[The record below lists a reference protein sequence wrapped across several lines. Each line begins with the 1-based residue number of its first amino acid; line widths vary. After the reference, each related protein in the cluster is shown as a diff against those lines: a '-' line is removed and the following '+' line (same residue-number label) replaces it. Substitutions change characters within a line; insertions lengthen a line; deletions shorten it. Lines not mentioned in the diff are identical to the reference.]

1 MSKSYEVNG
10 GQVLR
15 DGEPIANYDKNTG
28 KLDFLPDKARF
39 RAPVVEFLRS
49 LDLPVEAPTGKTVK
63 KSGVPADLAPKA
75 DSEAAE
81 APQGE
86 DEATDEV
93 VTISKAELEA
103 MKAKLAAVATV
114 EKQADALSTG
124 ISKKVVFCPPSE
136 KIFDPEVGHIRG

>member
-15 DGEPIANYDKNTG
+15 DGEPIANYDQDTG

-63 KSGVPADLAPKA
+63 KSGVPAAVEKPVSEPSEAPQS
-75 DSEAAE
+75 DSEAS
-81 APQGE
+81 G
-86 DEATDEV
+86 DT
-93 VTISKAELEA
+93 VTVSKEEFEA
-103 MKAKLAAVATV
+103 MKAKLAEIATAQKSADTLSQKVA
-114 EKQADALSTG
+114 Q
-124 ISKKVVFCPPSE
+124 KVTFCPPSE
-136 KIFDPEVGHIRG
+136 KILDPETGWVRG